1 MNTYKKI
8 ISTMIILMIIVQMF
22 MLNISS
28 VNAVEKSNVE
38 KIVEIAKNEIGYFE
52 TTYSDGS
59 FYSKYGD
66 WYGYPNQPWCAMFVS
81 WCANQAGI
89 SSNVIPKF
97 SSCNK
102 GREWFANKDLW
113 RTKDNYSP
121 KAGDI
126 VFLNNCTHVG
136 IVEKYD
142 DGIVYTIEGN
152 ASDENGE
159 NFGVRQRIYSLSS
172 EKITGFGIPDLNI
185 LSTFNGVAT
194 KKSPAYMLPDNTS
207 QTVWEVW
214 QDDELEVL
222 CSVGNYY
229 LVMYP
234 FLNTGKF
241 VCAYVEKSAVNISG
255 DIPTSEEFFY
265 IDKKGITLG
274 QTNLYH
280 NPSNSSLLS
289 NSGEDKRIR
298 SVLSENINVNVLF
311 ERDGYYFVESNGIT
325 GFANSDN
332 IEFDIKETV
341 ANKINIGDVNFDGII
356 NILDATIIQK
366 YVVELVSFNADQFI
380 CADVDGSNEI
390 NIIDATLVQKHIAEL
405 ISDFPVNGQGTTKP
419 PLETIPTTISHNINI
434 ESINL
439 PNSFNVYL
447 NEEKTLKYT
456 FSPQN
461 ANKKNI
467 YWLSADESIA
477 SITSDGVITG
487 NSLGTT
493 KIIAFTTNGVRSE
506 CSVTV
511 CKRNI
516 EAQSIT
522 IDNTNPNILNNGDT
536 FKLNATVYP
545 ADTTDKSVVWS
556 SSNPDVASVDGNG
569 LVTAKTAGTVTIT
582 ANCVN
587 TAINAT
593 ATIRVNQIT
602 SYIGSGNFCLK
613 LKGTN
618 SYLDHQGGNSNGTN
632 VHLWSGDGTS
642 NENQKIKIER
652 IDDNRHLLRSAV
664 NNDLLIDVNRGNS
677 YSDPISIGKNIDL
690 WVNNDWQAQEWLFTK
705 TYDGYYI
712 IRLNMYQGGAIEASG
727 KNNGDNIFFGTYNP
741 ENDMQKWELVNTKL
755 VPVPESDG
763 WVYNT
768 QDIGNVN
775 VRSGPGT
782 NYPSIGGFNE
792 GQQITVIGSLNG
804 DWYKVRGA
812 NRHDGSTITGYC
824 HKDYISTPYPPDPDN
839 PAPNLY
845 SNSYNKTVNPFAQ
858 SNLYGQCTWYSW
870 GRANEVK
877 GTKLPCRGDAKSWY
891 SVAANNGYSVGST
904 PRKNSIAVWSNG
916 TYGHVA
922 YVEKV
927 SGNNV
932 TITESNW
939 DRVTYDYQ
947 YSIEKGIY
955 YYSGYKTLTVSQMN
969 SRCGT
974 LLGYIYL

>member
-1 MNTYKKI
+1 
-8 ISTMIILMIIVQMF
+8 
-22 MLNISS
+22 
-28 VNAVEKSNVE
+28 
-38 KIVEIAKNEIGYFE
+38 
-52 TTYSDGS
+52 
-59 FYSKYGD
+59 
-66 WYGYPNQPWCAMFVS
+66 
-81 WCANQAGI
+81 
-89 SSNVIPKF
+89 
-97 SSCNK
+97 
-102 GREWFANKDLW
+102 
-113 RTKDNYSP
+113 
-121 KAGDI
+121 
-126 VFLNNCTHVG
+126 
-136 IVEKYD
+136 
-142 DGIVYTIEGN
+142 
-152 ASDENGE
+152 
-159 NFGVRQRIYSLSS
+159 
-172 EKITGFGIPDLNI
+172 
-185 LSTFNGVAT
+185 
-194 KKSPAYMLPDNTS
+194 
-207 QTVWEVW
+207 
-214 QDDELEVL
+214 
-222 CSVGNYY
+222 
-229 LVMYP
+229 MYP

-332 IEFDIKETV
+332 IELDIKETV

-390 NIIDATLVQKHIAEL
+390 TIIDATFVQKHIAEL

-419 PLETIPTTISHNINI
+419 PI

-447 NEEKTLKYT
+447 NEEKTLEYT

-461 ANKKNI
+461 ANKKDI

-516 EAQSIT
+516 QAQSIT

-545 ADTTDKSVVWS
+545 ADTTDKSIAWS

-602 SYIGSGNFCLK
+602 SYIGSDNFCLK

-824 HKDYISTPYPPDPDN
+824 HKDYISTPYPP
-839 PAPNLY
+839 
-845 SNSYNKTVNPFAQ
+845 VNPVDPLQ
-858 SNLYGQCTWYSW
+858 SKF
-870 GRANEVK
+870 NELK
-877 GTKLPCRGDAKSWY
+877 TRYKHGEYWNKYNSSDCSRTGTIPCRCNSTCTATCSCSCGEFRY
-891 SVAANNGYSVGST
+891 NGYAVAWQCHGYALRLGYEIYGNNPNTWSRNKDINSVRPGDII
-904 PRKNSIAVWSNG
+904 RFWND
-916 TYGHVA
+916 GHSVM
-922 YVEKV
+922 VTNV
-927 SGNNV
+927 SGDN
-932 TITESNW
+932 ITFTDCN
-939 DRVTYDYQ
+939 RVGPCKVQWGTTWSKSKFTGLTY
-947 YSIEKGIY
+947 IAKHP
-955 YYSGYKTLTVSQMN
+955 
-969 SRCGT
+969 
-974 LLGYIYL
+974 